1 MSQGLAYFL
10 SRSVGGNGITIAY
23 AHMIDMIHHVLGEF
37 SSFQAHG
44 AIIQKEV
51 DIVDASGKTLKSVQ
65 PDVPDFLT
73 IHGTLEGSNAPLGIV
88 WRRRQ
93 PFKDTPGFV
102 WDITGDKGEIRVTSP
117 KPAFNVYDEGTEIW
131 VEDYE
136 SREVK
141 KVEWKSDYEHLNSSA
156 RNIAGLY
163 EAYARGE
170 GYPDFEIAVRR
181 MKEIEEL
188 FKSVEEGR
196 VAKYV

>member
-10 SRSVGGNGITIAY
+10 SRSIGGNGVTIAY
-23 AHMIDMIHHVLGEF
+23 GHMIDMIHHVLGEF

-44 AIIQKEV
+44 TVIQKQV
-51 DIVDASGKTLKSVQ
+51 DIVDASGTTVETVK

-73 IHGTLEGSNAPLGIV
+73 IHGTLEVSNAPVGIV

-102 WDITGDKGEIRVTSP
+102 WDITGEKGEIRVTSP
-117 KPAFNVYDEGTEIW
+117 KPTFNVYDEGTEIW
-131 VEDYE
+131 MEDYQ

-141 KVEWKSDYEHLNSSA
+141 KVEWKSSHENLGVAA

-170 GYPDFEIAVRR
+170 GYPDFEVAVRR
-181 MKEIEEL
+181 MKEIDEV

-196 VAKYV
+196 TAKYM